1 MAWSVPLIL
10 FSAVINILFLT
21 GSLYM
26 MQVYDRVLSSKSIS
40 TLVAISLIALL
51 AFAIQGILDAVR
63 GRMLARVAMR
73 FDELAAPEVFKS
85 MEARAQKR
93 GLADLSSQ
101 APVRDLDQ
109 VRAFL
114 SSTAPNAILDF
125 PFMPIFLIGAFVL
138 HPWLGWLT
146 ILGAVL
152 IIIIAIA
159 TDLASRKPAGRL
171 SEAVGHRHKI
181 AETVSRSSGIISIL
195 GLEPYFRRQFIE
207 RSMAHSQQSQSAT
220 DVVATYGAAARLAR
234 QVLQSAALGLGGYLA
249 VIGEMSA
256 GAIIAASIMTSRAL
270 APIET
275 GVANLKTFAAARV
288 ALANLRKVIGV
299 DEGAASTL
307 ALPPPKASL
316 SIERLFVA
324 APGIARPL
332 VSDITVAASA
342 GDGLGIIGTTGS
354 GKTTL
359 IRAMLG
365 LVPVASGKVKLDGAD
380 INQYGQALSRHVG
393 YLPQD
398 VELFEGTI
406 AENIGRFAETPNDSL
421 IVEAAKAAGA
431 HDLIVGLPQGY
442 NTRVG
447 GPAGLNLSG
456 GQRQRIGLARALY
469 GDPFLVV
476 LDEPNSN
483 LDAEG
488 DAALNAAIVSIRQ
501 RGGIAVLV
509 THRPSALASI
519 NLVALLRDGSLA
531 AFGPR
536 EKVLQATI
544 QNINAGTPQ
553 DKHQSPSTP
562 PLAEAKA

>member
-1 MAWSVPLIL
+1 MVWVVPLVL
-10 FSAVINILFLT
+10 FSAIINILYLT

-51 AFAIQGILDAVR
+51 AFAIQGALDAIR
-63 GRMLARVAMR
+63 GRMLARMAMR
-73 FDELAAPEVFKS
+73 FDELSAPEVFKS
-85 MEARAQKR
+85 MEAKAQKR
-93 GLADLSSQ
+93 GLTDMANQ

-125 PFMPIFLIGAFVL
+125 PFMPIFLIGAFIL

-146 ILGAVL
+146 ILGAGL
-152 IIIIAIA
+152 IVVIAVA
-159 TDLASRKPAGRL
+159 TDVASRKPASKV
-171 SEAVGHRHKI
+171 SESLGHRHKV
-181 AETVSRSSGIISIL
+181 AETVSRSGGIISIM
-195 GLEPYFRRQFIE
+195 GLEPYFRRQFID
-207 RSMAHSQQSQSAT
+207 RSIAHSEQSLAAT
-220 DVVATYGAAARLAR
+220 DVVASYGAAARLAR

-249 VIGEMSA
+249 LVGEMSA

-288 ALANLRKVIGV
+288 AFANLRKVIG
-299 DEGAASTL
+299 DEEAVAPVM

-316 SIERLFVA
+316 KIERLFVT
-324 APGIARPL
+324 APGLQRPL
-332 VSDITVAASA
+332 LNDIALAAEA

-365 LVPVASGKVKLDGAD
+365 LIPTANGKVKLDGAD
-380 INQYGQALSRHVG
+380 ISQYGADLSCHVG

-406 AENIGRFAETPNDSL
+406 GQNIGRFADFPNDAQ
-421 IVEAAKAAGA
+421 IVEAAKAACA
-431 HDLIVGLPQGY
+431 HDLIISLPQGY

-447 GPAGLNLSG
+447 QGGLSLSG

-469 GDPFLVV
+469 GNPFLLV

-488 DAALNAAIVSIRQ
+488 EAALNAAIVAVRQ

-509 THRPSALASI
+509 THRPSALAGV
-519 NLVALLRDGSLA
+519 NLVAVLRDGA
-531 AFGPR
+531 MVAFGPR
-536 EKVLQATI
+536 EKVLQATL
-544 QNINAGTPQ
+544 QNVNAPATEGQRQT
-553 DKHQSPSTP
+553 KNEGSA
-562 PLAEAKA
+562 AEATA